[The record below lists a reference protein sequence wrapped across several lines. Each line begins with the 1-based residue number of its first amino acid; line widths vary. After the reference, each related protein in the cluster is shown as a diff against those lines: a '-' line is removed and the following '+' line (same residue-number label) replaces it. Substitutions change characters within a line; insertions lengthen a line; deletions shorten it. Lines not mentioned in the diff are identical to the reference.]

1 MRDWIIE
8 RQLKPSDGL
17 IVGATAALVIGLAVG
32 MMLAPPAWTLV
43 AAYLLLLP
51 VGLIAYR
58 FGPRWA
64 WGAAAVAIL
73 LLGIS
78 LLADPP
84 SRLGRSGLVEGLLIG
99 LSYFVVGQLVARW
112 AEKVTTAPTPDGALI
127 VGDVQLQDTLDAIL
141 SSMGEI
147 ISYDVAEITLWD
159 EQRHRCVTQGWVGDQ
174 DYVEATGG
182 TYGVDEGFTGW
193 LIRRQRPL
201 FISDGASHYDAR
213 PKVDTPDYPFQSY
226 IGIPLQLH
234 GRFIGTLELASYEEN
249 AYTKR
254 DFDIL
259 QAVGG
264 QAAIAVENAR
274 LRAQSDEELHR
285 RVDAL
290 SSVQRVSREINA
302 TLNLDRILHLVL
314 QETVSLGRAAYAAIA
329 LRDIESEDGDL
340 ELRDYLGY
348 REAGEKSLR
357 AALHAPEEHPILAEV
372 LQIEHSFLV
381 PDLSRYASEDGE
393 QVEFAPDA
401 RSMLVVPIFYAERLT
416 GLILLEDV
424 EASTFDQHTLEF
436 VEGLSA
442 QTSTAIGNARRYREQ
457 MERGNQLR
465 HRAEQLASVLEIS
478 RALRSDRPLEE
489 ILEEIAYAIQETVG
503 FDLVVAS
510 VKEGDPPQRRP
521 MAAAGIPVFELE
533 RMKDDLQPWALVEQ
547 AMDDRFFISQSYYI
561 PVEEELDQR
570 DQLVIRRGIQ
580 DEDLADRPRQPGHW
594 HPCDV
599 LLVPLIGPG
608 GDVEGV
614 LSVGSPRDGRVP
626 DRATVETVEIF
637 ASQAALAIE
646 NVHMVEE
653 LQRRAEVLALFN
665 EISQSATAKL
675 ELSEVLGEVVETAP
689 QLLSCDH
696 SGIFLWDSDGER
708 YVLRA
713 VQGVDFE
720 TMANLAWASDG
731 GLVDQVADSGMPLS
745 IDDLKK
751 EPKFSSDA
759 QSGMRSLL
767 LTPLKVGNQ
776 VVGILTVGRQEPD
789 AFLPAEVAM
798 LSALA
803 DQMAVAVENARLF
816 QDAQSRAVRLEV
828 AAEVARDAV
837 AILDVDQLLDESVQL
852 ISDKFGFYHASV
864 FLLNKEGDYASL
876 QAASSEGGQRMLDE
890 GHTLAVGETSIVGY
904 VAETGDPRLALD
916 VGKDAVHFANPH
928 LPNTRS
934 EMALPLISRGEIIGV
949 LDVQSVQEMAFTE
962 EDLATLQIMADQLA
976 NAIRNARLYEE
987 IRQRTAQLEA
997 LREVALDITAELSLD
1012 ETLHSIVTRS
1022 VDLVDANAGGFNL
1035 YVPGRDVLDFSI
1047 HAGIEETPDETFI
1060 ERGEG
1065 IAGKVWETGEAIL
1078 INDYREWVGHSDR
1091 WGDYLGHIADMAVP
1105 VQWGDEFLGVL
1116 EVMADPPRTFS
1127 QEDAD
1132 LLKLF
1137 ATQAAIAIANAR
1149 LYEETVS
1156 RAKRLTVVNRIARAA
1171 GATLDLDEL
1180 LETVYQETES
1190 VFEADA
1196 FFIALYDEEA
1206 DELDYRIQVDEGK
1219 RIPPTREPLGD
1230 TLTGFVVTEKEPL
1243 LIRNYEEQGGFP
1255 SAETWGTEKISA
1267 SWLGA
1272 PMRSGDDVVGV
1283 ISVQAYRPDVY
1294 GDEEELLLSTIAD
1307 QVAVAVENARLFEEV
1322 RSFSHVLEQRVE
1334 ERTRELAA
1342 AMDELTEE
1350 RDRMEALYRITSQLA
1365 ASLDLDHVLSKA
1377 LSLVL
1382 DACRVDRASALL
1394 LDSNTGQLIQRSVQG
1409 ADVDLPPGGK
1419 PTRFSRGEGLAGW
1432 VVEHRETAIVSNIQ
1446 QDERWVEPQNKER
1459 EYSSAM
1465 GVPLIVSGEV
1475 LGALLLL
1482 HSETDYFDED
1492 HRRLVET
1499 AAGQISQA
1507 INNANLYEVIREQ
1520 AESLGEMLKAQ
1531 QVEAAKSE
1539 AILEGVADGVMVADA
1554 DGRVTLF
1561 NAAAERILQL
1571 PREEALG
1578 RTTRERLGLYGDQAR
1593 DWMETVARWAEDP
1606 QSYEPGD
1613 YLAAQLTIEDRIV
1626 SVHLAPVL
1634 MRNEFLGTVSVFRD
1648 VTAEVEADRA
1658 KTDFVSMVS
1667 HELRTPMTSI
1677 KGYADLI
1684 LMEAAGELT
1693 DDQRRFMGTI
1703 KNNVD
1708 RLVTLVNELL
1718 DISRIESGR
1727 LELEPEPTRVIKVV
1741 DSVLTAMK
1749 ARAESED
1756 LTLKK
1761 DLPAALPI
1769 VNADPDRLEQILTN
1783 LVGNAVQ
1790 YTPPGGEITVSAQAK
1805 RDEVSI
1811 SVADTGIG
1819 ISPEA
1824 QDKIFDRFFRADDS
1838 RVQNTSGTGLG
1849 LSIVQSLVELH
1860 GGEIWVESEVDEGT
1874 IFTFTLPTEESKE
1887 TGESLTRIL
1896 VVEDDPDIAYLI
1908 KLHLSGEKRDVMI
1921 AYHGEEALSIARRER
1936 PDLITLDIMLPDRS
1950 GFEVLEELKS
1960 DPATKEIP
1968 VVIVSV
1974 VEDREEG
1981 LQLGAA
1987 DYLTKPVDEERLMK
2001 VVSQVL
2007 TRRRGTVLVVDDDQD
2022 TLSLLRDVLRTSD
2035 FNVKTV
2041 KRGQKA
2047 LSVARNLSPSLV
2059 LLDLKLMDVE
2069 GYTVLKQLKSD
2080 AKTRDIPVIVMT
2092 GSEVINDARRQKV
2105 LALGADRFIA
2115 KPFSIENLIGEIETV
2130 IWDDGHGES
2139 GSEG

>member
-1 MRDWIIE
+1 MKDWIVE
-8 RQLKPSDGL
+8 SHLKLSDSLVIGVAAALAGGL
-17 IVGATAALVIGLAVG
+17 IVWMTIAPSWGA
-32 MMLAPPAWTLV
+32 V
-43 AAYLLLLP
+43 AACLLLLP
-51 VGLIAYR
+51 VGLIAFR
-58 FGPRWA
+58 FGHRWA
-64 WGAAAVAIL
+64 WGGAAVAAL
-73 LLGIS
+73 LLGVSFLI
-78 LLADPP
+78 DPSNRLDGP
-84 SRLGRSGLVEGLLIG
+84 SLVERLLIG
-99 LSYFVVGQLVARW
+99 AFYFLVGQLVAYWSGR
-112 AEKVTTAPTPDGALI
+112 EKVVERSDETVV
-127 VGDVQLQDTLDAIL
+127 VGDIQLKDTLDTIL

-147 ISYDVAEITLWD
+147 VTYDVAEITLWD
-159 EQRHRCVTQGWVGDQ
+159 EQRRRCVTQGWVGDR
-174 DYVEATGG
+174 DYMEATGG
-182 TYGVDEGFTGW
+182 SYGADEGFTGW
-193 LIRRQRPL
+193 LIRHQSPL
-201 FISDGASHYDAR
+201 FISNGASNHSAR

-234 GRFIGTLELASYEEN
+234 RRFIGTLELASYDEE
-249 AYTKR
+249 AYTRR
-254 DFDIL
+254 DLDVL
-259 QAVGG
+259 QAVGE

-274 LRAQSDEELHR
+274 LRVQSDEELHR

-290 SSVQRVSREINA
+290 GSVQRVSQEINA

-314 QETVSLGRAAYAAIA
+314 KEAVNLGQAAYAAIA
-329 LRDIESEDGDL
+329 LRDVESEDGSL
-340 ELRDYLGY
+340 QLRDHLGY
-348 REAGEKSLR
+348 SEDGEEAIR
-357 AALHAPEEHPILAEV
+357 AALQTPEGHPILGEV
-372 LQIEHSFLV
+372 LQIEHSYLV
-381 PDLSRYASEDGE
+381 SEVSNYASEGLE
-393 QVEFAPDA
+393 RVGFAPDA
-401 RSMLVVPIFYAERLT
+401 CSMLVVPIFYAERLT

-424 EASTFDQHTLEF
+424 EKAKFDQQTLEF
-436 VEGLSA
+436 IESLSA
-442 QTSTAIGNARRYREQ
+442 QTTTAIGNARRYREQ
-457 MERGNQLR
+457 MERGDQLR

-489 ILEEIAYAIQETVG
+489 ILEEIVYAVQETVG
-503 FDLVVAS
+503 FDLVIAS
-510 VKEGDPPQRRP
+510 VKDGDPPQRRP
-521 MAAAGIPVFELE
+521 MAAAGIPVFEFE
-533 RMKDDLQPWALVEQ
+533 HMKEDRQPWSLVEQ
-547 AMDDRFFISQSYYI
+547 AMDDQFLISQSYYI
-561 PVEEELDQR
+561 PAEEDLAQR
-570 DQLVIRRGIQ
+570 DQLVIRRDIS
-580 DEDLADRPRQPGHW
+580 EESLADRPREPGCW

-599 LLVPLIGPG
+599 LLIPLVGPG

-614 LSVGSPRDGRVP
+614 LSIGRPRDDRVP
-626 DRATVETVEIF
+626 DRATIETLEIF
-637 ASQAALAIE
+637 AAQAALAIE
-646 NVHMVEE
+646 NVHMIEE

-675 ELSEVLGEVVETAP
+675 ELSEVLEEVVETAP

-696 SGIFLWDSDGER
+696 SSIFLLDSDSDR
-708 YVLRA
+708 YVVRA

-720 TMANLAWASDG
+720 VMANLVRTSDD

-745 IDDLKK
+745 VDDLWK
-751 EPKFSSDA
+751 EPGFPSGA
-759 QSGMRSLL
+759 QSELRSLL
-767 LTPLKVGNQ
+767 LTPLKVGEQ
-776 VVGILTVGRQEPD
+776 VVGILAAGREEPD

-828 AAEVARDAV
+828 AAEVARDAA

-852 ISDKFGFYHASV
+852 ISDKFDFYHASV
-864 FLLNKEGDYASL
+864 FLLNQEEDHAVL

-890 GHTLAVGETSIVGY
+890 GHKLAVGETSIVGY
-904 VAETGDPRLALD
+904 VAKSGESRIALD
-916 VGKDAVHFANPH
+916 VGEDAVHFANPN
-928 LPNTRS
+928 LPDTRS
-934 EMALPLISRGEIIGV
+934 EMALPLVSRGEIIGV
-949 LDVQSVQEMAFTE
+949 LDVQSVQETAFTE

-1012 ETLHSIVTRS
+1012 ETLHSIVTRA

-1035 YVPGRDVLDFSI
+1035 YVPGKDVLDFSI
-1047 HAGIEETPDETFI
+1047 HTGIGTIPGETFI
-1060 ERGEG
+1060 KRGEG

-1078 INDYREWVGHSDR
+1078 VDDYREWVGRSER
-1091 WGDYLGHIADMAVP
+1091 WGDYLGHVADMAVP
-1105 VQWGDEFLGVL
+1105 VQWGEEFLGVL
-1116 EVMADPPRTFS
+1116 ELMADPPRVFS

-1171 GATLDLDEL
+1171 GSTLDLDEL

-1196 FFIALYDEEA
+1196 FFISLYDEET
-1206 DELDYRIQVDEGK
+1206 DEIDYRIQIDEGK
-1219 RIPPTREPLGD
+1219 RIPPAREPLGD
-1230 TLTGFVVTEKEPL
+1230 TLTGFVITEKEPL
-1243 LIRNYEEQGGFP
+1243 LIRDYGSERKDLP
-1255 SAETWGTEKISA
+1255 LAETWGTEKISA

-1307 QVAVAVENARLFEEV
+1307 QVAVAIENARLFEEV
-1322 RSFSHVLEQRVE
+1322 RNFSHVLEQRVE
-1334 ERTRELAA
+1334 ERTQELAT

-1382 DACRVDRASALL
+1382 DACRADRASALL
-1394 LDSNTGQLIQRSVQG
+1394 LDSNSGQLIQRSVQG
-1409 ADVDLPPGGK
+1409 TDVDLPPGGK

-1432 VVEHRETAIVSNIQ
+1432 VVEQRETAIVSDIQ
-1446 QDERWVEPQNKER
+1446 QDERWVEPQEEGR
-1459 EYSSAM
+1459 EYRSAM
-1465 GVPLIVSGEV
+1465 GVPLVVSGEV

-1482 HSETDYFDED
+1482 HGEMDYFNED

-1499 AAGQISQA
+1499 AAGQIAQA

-1520 AESLGEMLKAQ
+1520 AESLGEMLKTQ

-1554 DGRVTLF
+1554 DGRVILF

-1578 RTTRERLGLYGDQAR
+1578 QTTRERLGLYGDQAR

-1613 YLAAQLTIEDRIV
+1613 YLAAQLNIEDRIV

-1693 DDQRRFMGTI
+1693 DDQRKFMITI

-1727 LELEPEPTRVIKVV
+1727 LELEPEPTQVKEVV
-1741 DSVLTAMK
+1741 DSVLTSMK
-1749 ARAESED
+1749 ARAESEG

-1761 DLPAALPI
+1761 DVSVELPI

-1790 YTPPGGEITVSAQAK
+1790 YTPPGGKITVSAHAK

-1811 SVADTGIG
+1811 AVRDTGIG

-1824 QDKIFDRFFRADDS
+1824 QDKIFDRFFRADDP

-1849 LSIVQSLVELH
+1849 LSIVHSLVKLH
-1860 GGEIWVESEVDEGT
+1860 GGQIKVESEVEEGT
-1874 IFTFTLPTEESKE
+1874 TFTVTLPTEEAGNGSAEPSTNK
-1887 TGESLTRIL
+1887 IL

-1908 KLHLSGEKRDVMI
+1908 KLHLSGDDRDVMV
-1921 AYHGEEALSIARRER
+1921 AHHGQEALSIARRER
-1936 PDLITLDIMLPDRS
+1936 PDLITLDIMLPDRN

-1960 DPATKEIP
+1960 DPATRDIP
-1968 VVIVSV
+1968 VVVVSV

-1987 DYLTKPVDEERLMK
+1987 DYLTKPVDEEQLMK

-2022 TLSLLRDVLRTSD
+2022 TLSLLRDVLRASD
-2035 FNVKTV
+2035 FSVRTV
-2041 KRGQKA
+2041 KRGQRA

-2059 LLDLKLMDVE
+2059 LLDLKLVDVE

-2080 AKTRDIPVIVMT
+2080 SKTRDIPVIVMT

-2115 KPFSIENLIGEIETV
+2115 KPFSVESLIGEIETV
-2130 IWDDGHGES
+2130 MWDDGHNGPS
-2139 GSEG
+2139 K